1 MTDQAAGQFR
11 ASKFV
16 GIDVYGSDNQKIGD
30 INEIL
35 IDPTGNAKG
44 VVIGVGG
51 FLGIGEK
58 NVAVAWS
65 ALEWKMERPA
75 ANQTGAANTAP
86 SGSTAGTGAAGG
98 MNTANRS
105 TAADTTASTSA
116 GPGAPALS
124 TAAAGASAGATR
136 SPAETAAYNGYPDH
150 AVLAMSKADLQNAP
164 TFKYYSETHSA
175 SGGASNAAPGATAP
189 GSAAPRQ

>member
-16 GIDVYGSDNQKIGD
+16 GLDVYGSDNQKVGD

-35 IDPTGNAKG
+35 IDPTGNAKA

-75 ANQTGAANTAP
+75 GAQTGATNTAP
-86 SGSTAGTGAAGG
+86 SGSTAPTGAAGG
-98 MNTANRS
+98 MNTANR

-116 GPGAPALS
+116 APGAPALS
-124 TAAAGASAGATR
+124 TAASGTQGGATR

-175 SGGASNAAPGATAP
+175 SGGATNATAP
-189 GSAAPRQ
+189 GAAAPRQ